1 MGWIKYLFHSIT
13 KKIFIYN
20 FYVIYFAFLFCFGGQ
35 VDIISLHPNETTMKI
50 RHCSFLCKWEKFKF
64 SSGWSNYFSHS
75 IFNENLFLCESTT
88 LTPWQVLNCISA
100 PWTVLIMALEFII
113 ETALELSMVMKGSC
127 QRTQNV
133 VLRVILQSAA
143 YYLII
148 SCLSD
153 GWLWWWF
160 LMVFFFSVILIYIK
174 NSGYY
179 NF

>member
-50 RHCSFLCKWEKFKF
+50 RHCSFLCKWEKLKF
-64 SSGWSNYFSHS
+64 SSGWNNYFSHS
-75 IFNENLFLCESTT
+75 IFNENLLCESTT
-88 LTPWQVLNCISA
+88 LTPWRVKLYFSTMDSSYHGTGVHNWDSSRAVHGYESFLSENPKCGVTCDTAVCCILLNYFLLV
-100 PWTVLIMALEFII
+100 WWLV
-113 ETALELSMVMKGSC
+113 VM
-127 QRTQNV
+127 
-133 VLRVILQSAA
+133 
-143 YYLII
+143 
-148 SCLSD
+148 
-153 GWLWWWF
+153 
-160 LMVFFFSVILIYIK
+160 MVFDGIFVFSVILIYIK